1 MINIRTAH
9 RIATQVMGAAA
20 LASIGVALS
29 IAPAETVT
37 NNDWWGTPTIEVHNA
52 RVEAPKNIP
61 TFTKADAKAH
71 PECRAGDPATAG
83 LTDYL
88 VVKNDGS
95 RVPMTFGEV
104 WDRGHD
110 DNTANDIWIIALCD

>member
-1 MINIRTAH
+1 MIKFRTAL
-9 RIATQVMGAAA
+9 RLSGPAAVA
-20 LASIGVALS
+20 AVGFALS

-37 NNDWWGTPTIEVHNA
+37 DNDWWGEPTVEVHNA
-52 RVEAPKNIP
+52 RENAPKNIP
-61 TFTKADAKAH
+61 TWTKADAKAH
-71 PECRAGDPATAG
+71 PDCTAGDPATAG
-83 LTDYL
+83 LVDYI

-110 DNTANDIWIIALCD
+110 DNRANDIWIIGICA